1 MIHEILKGPKR
12 TINNVDFKV
21 LYTWRLYKVK
31 QIFVRARIIRQGK
44 KTSRLMK
51 LQEITGELI
60 NLQEITGDIL
70 KIQEF
75 TGVYRIT
82 GLGGL

>member
-1 MIHEILKGPKR
+1 
-12 TINNVDFKV
+12 
-21 LYTWRLYKVK
+21 
-31 QIFVRARIIRQGK
+31 
-44 KTSRLMK
+44 MK
-51 LQEITGELI
+51 LQEITGEFI

-82 GLGGL
+82 GGLGGLNLVYLTQFQWQMKTYRQDPPSQNFL

>member
-1 MIHEILKGPKR
+1 
-12 TINNVDFKV
+12 
-21 LYTWRLYKVK
+21 
-31 QIFVRARIIRQGK
+31 
-44 KTSRLMK
+44 MK
-51 LQEITGELI
+51 LQEITGEFI

-82 GLGGL
+82 GGLGGLLIVLFVYINRIQLMLMVSSIYFKNMEFIYIEEKKRIF

>member
-1 MIHEILKGPKR
+1 
-12 TINNVDFKV
+12 
-21 LYTWRLYKVK
+21 
-31 QIFVRARIIRQGK
+31 
-44 KTSRLMK
+44 MK
-51 LQEITGELI
+51 LQEITGEFI

-82 GLGGL
+82 GGLGGLDLFPYIRKGGGWQVCSHQVGVAIHAGGYFL

>member
-1 MIHEILKGPKR
+1 
-12 TINNVDFKV
+12 
-21 LYTWRLYKVK
+21 
-31 QIFVRARIIRQGK
+31 
-44 KTSRLMK
+44 MK
-51 LQEITGELI
+51 LQEITGEFI

-82 GLGGL
+82 GGLGGLIL

>member
-1 MIHEILKGPKR
+1 
-12 TINNVDFKV
+12 
-21 LYTWRLYKVK
+21 
-31 QIFVRARIIRQGK
+31 
-44 KTSRLMK
+44 MK
-51 LQEITGELI
+51 LQEITGEFI

-82 GLGGL
+82 GGLGGLNLFED

>member
-1 MIHEILKGPKR
+1 
-12 TINNVDFKV
+12 
-21 LYTWRLYKVK
+21 
-31 QIFVRARIIRQGK
+31 
-44 KTSRLMK
+44 MK
-51 LQEITGELI
+51 LQEITGEFI

-82 GLGGL
+82 GGLGDL

>member
-1 MIHEILKGPKR
+1 
-12 TINNVDFKV
+12 
-21 LYTWRLYKVK
+21 
-31 QIFVRARIIRQGK
+31 
-44 KTSRLMK
+44 MK
-51 LQEITGELI
+51 LQEITGEFI

-82 GLGGL
+82 GGLGGLTLYG

>member
-1 MIHEILKGPKR
+1 
-12 TINNVDFKV
+12 
-21 LYTWRLYKVK
+21 
-31 QIFVRARIIRQGK
+31 
-44 KTSRLMK
+44 MK
-51 LQEITGELI
+51 LQEITGEFI

-82 GLGGL
+82 GGLGGLQFGPKTRFRA

>member
-1 MIHEILKGPKR
+1 
-12 TINNVDFKV
+12 
-21 LYTWRLYKVK
+21 
-31 QIFVRARIIRQGK
+31 
-44 KTSRLMK
+44 MK
-51 LQEITGELI
+51 LQEITGEFI

-82 GLGGL
+82 GGLGGLV

>member
-1 MIHEILKGPKR
+1 
-12 TINNVDFKV
+12 
-21 LYTWRLYKVK
+21 
-31 QIFVRARIIRQGK
+31 
-44 KTSRLMK
+44 MK
-51 LQEITGELI
+51 LQEITGEFI

-82 GLGGL
+82 GGLGGLWQ